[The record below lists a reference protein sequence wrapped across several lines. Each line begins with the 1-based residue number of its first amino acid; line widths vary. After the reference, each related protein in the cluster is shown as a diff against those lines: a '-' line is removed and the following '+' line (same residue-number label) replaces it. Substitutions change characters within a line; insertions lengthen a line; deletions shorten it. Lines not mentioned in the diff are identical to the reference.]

1 MSSNLYVYD
10 QGSVLDY
17 TNDSLVLIYDPKRN
31 RKKEISTENLD
42 RIIIFGD
49 VQLTVSCIQNA
60 LKNNIPVTFLSNEGS
75 YFGSLEPTN
84 HVDIKIQKL
93 QFKKSE
99 DKEFCLELSKILI
112 KAKIK
117 NQRSLLFTENASAK
131 EPAASIYSTRILTL

>member
-1 MSSNLYVYD
+1 MSSNLYIYD
-10 QGSVLDY
+10 QGSLLDY
-17 TNDSLVLIYDPKRN
+17 VNDTLILTYDHKRN

-84 HVDIKIQKL
+84 YVDIKRQKL
-93 QFKKSE
+93 QF
-99 DKEFCLELSKILI
+99 
-112 KAKIK
+112 
-117 NQRSLLFTENASAK
+117 
-131 EPAASIYSTRILTL
+131 STGLVRWF

>member
-1 MSSNLYVYD
+1 MIIK
-10 QGSVLDY
+10 G
-17 TNDSLVLIYDPKRN
+17 IE
-31 RKKEISTENLD
+31 KKKFLTENLD

-84 HVDIKIQKL
+84 YVDIKRQKL

-99 DKEFCLELSKILI
+99 DNDFCLALSKIFV

-117 NQRSLLFTENASAK
+117 KSKNL
-131 EPAASIYSTRILTL
+131 II